1 MDVCIILGSKSDMPV
16 CDKCTSVLTDL
27 SISHSVHVA
36 SAHRTPKHLE
46 SVIENAL
53 ENGCK
58 VFIGMAGM
66 AAALPGVIASM
77 TPLPVIG
84 VPVGGT
90 VPYDSLLSIVQMPP
104 GMPVATVGVGRGDNA
119 AILAGQMLSLAD
131 DDVASRI
138 SQYRDK
144 RAKQVLLDDAELRK

>member
-16 CDKCTSVLTDL
+16 CDKCTSVLSNL
-27 SISHSVHVA
+27 EISHSVHIA

-46 SVIENAL
+46 SVIENAI
-53 ENGCK
+53 NDDCK

-84 VPVGGT
+84 VPVGGA

-119 AILAGQMLSLAD
+119 GILAGQMLSLGNKEI
-131 DDVASRI
+131 ASRI
-138 SQYRDK
+138 SLYREN
-144 RAKQVLLDDAELRK
+144 RAKQVLIDDAQIRK

>member
-16 CDKCTSVLTDL
+16 CDKCTSIL
-27 SISHSVHVA
+27 SILNIDHSVHIA

-46 SVIENAL
+46 SVVENAIS
-53 ENGCK
+53 NGTK

-77 TPLPVIG
+77 TSLPVIG
-84 VPVGGT
+84 VPVGGA

-119 AILAGQMLSLAD
+119 GILAGQMIALYD
-131 DDVASRI
+131 DNIANQI
-138 SQYRDK
+138 NQYRAN
-144 RAKQVLLDDAELRK
+144 RASQVLLDDAALRE

>member
-1 MDVCIILGSKSDMPV
+1 MPV
-16 CDKCTSVLTDL
+16 CDKCTSIL
-27 SISHSVHVA
+27 STLKINYSVHIA

-46 SVIENAL
+46 FVVETAIKD
-53 ENGCK
+53 GCK

-77 TPLPVIG
+77 TSLPVIG
-84 VPVGGT
+84 VPVGGA

-119 AILAGQMLSLAD
+119 AILAGQMLALIDSEI
-131 DDVASRI
+131 ASEI
-138 SQYRDK
+138 IQYREN
-144 RAKQVLLDDAELRK
+144 RASQVLLDDAKLRE